1 MMLFHCK
8 VSLWLVQKR
17 VLFHNGRSVYRVLLE
32 SDRKGR
38 KPILQQRNYVSHNMC
53 VNVTV
58 CLYVFVCVLLNYH
71 PCRNQLL
78 Y

>member
-53 VNVTV
+53 VNVVHTEMSIS
-58 CLYVFVCVLLNYH
+58 LKVLIL
-71 PCRNQLL
+71 R
-78 Y
+78 